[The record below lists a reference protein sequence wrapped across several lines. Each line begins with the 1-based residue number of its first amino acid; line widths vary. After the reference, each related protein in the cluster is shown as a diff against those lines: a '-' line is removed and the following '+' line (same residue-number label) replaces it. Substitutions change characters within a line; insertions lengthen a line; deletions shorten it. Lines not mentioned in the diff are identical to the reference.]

1 MLLHSTILSIINYK
15 LDWPLA
21 SVDRRRLLPNVL
33 AGILLLG
40 SVWDCDA
47 E

>member
-1 MLLHSTILSIINYK
+1 MLLHSTILSIYK
-15 LDWPLA
+15 LDWPP
-21 SVDRRRLLPNVL
+21 VDRRRLLPNVL